1 MDSSSLPQLHSPDL
15 SLLELL
21 KEVVSIQSGTSNPEG
36 IRKVQS
42 IGAREL
48 EELGFKIQLVEAEGF
63 GPHLVAERLRS
74 NRPSVTLDGHMDTV
88 FPRDSEPS
96 FRIDGDRC
104 LGQGV
109 IDMKGG
115 NVCMI
120 GALRRLHHS
129 GMLDKLSVRVL
140 LVADEEVGSPSSRSL
155 IQELAPQ
162 SDVVLVFEEAG
173 QEGEIVVGRS
183 GIQVA
188 DLRVF
193 GVAGHAGNVKGMRRN
208 AIEELAYKVCALREA
223 AYGMQ
228 EEGILFSVGTVK
240 GGIAHN
246 VIADAASCLI
256 NIRFTSAPLFGRLAK
271 VFADITMLPHIPG
284 TTANL
289 TWQESASPAMPVNEK
304 SVALAQ
310 LYQRAGEELGFTI
323 GLQTRGGTSNA
334 NLWADAGATVI
345 DGLGPIGGDD
355 HSEREWMS
363 IPSFFDR
370 IQLAERLL
378 VMLSHQPDFRFQ
390 NLPVTTSQ

>member
-1 MDSSSLPQLHSPDL
+1 MDSTSLPSPYSPDL

-21 KEVVSIQSGTSNPEG
+21 GEIVSIQSGTSNPEG

-42 IGAREL
+42 IASREL
-48 EELGFKIQLVEAEGF
+48 EAMGFTTRLIEAEGF

-88 FPRDSEPS
+88 FPPDSEPS

-120 GALRRLHHS
+120 GALRRLYRS
-129 GMLDKLSVRVL
+129 GMLDQLSVRVL

-155 IQELAPQ
+155 IRELAPQ

-173 QEGEIVVGRS
+173 QEGEVVIGRS

-193 GVAGHAGNVKGMRRN
+193 GVAGHAGNVKGIRRN

-223 AYGMQ
+223 AYEMQ
-228 EEGILFSVGTVK
+228 EEGILFSVGLVK

-271 VFADITMLPHIPG
+271 LFSDIAENPHIPG
-284 TTANL
+284 TTTKL
-289 TWQESASPAMPVNEK
+289 TWQESASPAMPVTEK
-304 SVALAQ
+304 SLSLAQ
-310 LYQRAGEELGFTI
+310 LCQRVGEELGFTV
-323 GLQTRGGTSNA
+323 GFQTRGGSSNA

-363 IPSFFDR
+363 IPSLFNR
-370 IQLAERLL
+370 IQLVEEMLVRLSNQIGL
-378 VMLSHQPDFRFQ
+378 FQ
-390 NLPVTTSQ
+390 NLPVTESK